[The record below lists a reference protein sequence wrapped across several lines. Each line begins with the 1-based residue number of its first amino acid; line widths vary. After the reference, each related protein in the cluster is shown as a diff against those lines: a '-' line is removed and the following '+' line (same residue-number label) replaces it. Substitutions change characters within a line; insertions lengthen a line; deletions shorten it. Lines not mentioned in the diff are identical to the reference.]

1 MKILLTGSSG
11 MVGKNILEHPDA
23 QAHEFLTPGSKELN
37 LLDLQ
42 SVRAFFATH
51 KPDCVIHAAGR
62 VGGIQANMANP
73 VAFLVDNTLMGVHVI
88 NSAHEAGVKHLLNL
102 ASSCMFPRAAANPLQ
117 ESDIL
122 KGELEPTNEGY
133 ALAKITATRLCE
145 YISRTDSEAQFCTL
159 IPCNLYGRYDKFDP
173 ANSHMIPAV
182 IRKIYE
188 AKVSGSQQ
196 VEIWGD
202 GEARREFMYAKDLA
216 DFIFLSLNS
225 MAKQSPIPELMN
237 VGLGQDYSINEYY
250 QAVADVIGYK
260 GEFVHDLTRPVGMRQ
275 KLIDSSIANSQGWK
289 ADTTLVEGIEK
300 TYRYFFEDVLND

>member
-23 QAHEFLTPGSKELN
+23 QSHEFIAPGSKELN
-37 LLDLQ
+37 LLD
-42 SVRAFFATH
+42 SKAVRDFYAQH
-51 KPDCVIHAAGR
+51 QPDCVIHAAGR

-73 VAFLVDNTLMGVHVI
+73 VSFLVDNTLMGVNVI
-88 NSAHEAGVKHLLNL
+88 NAAYEAGVKRLINL
-102 ASSCMFPRAAANPLQ
+102 ASSCMFPRNAANPLQ
-117 ESDIL
+117 ESDVL

-145 YISRTDSEAQFCTL
+145 YISKTDEAAQFYTL

-182 IRKIYE
+182 IRKIHE
-188 AKVSGSQQ
+188 AKLSGSEQ

-202 GEARREFMYAKDLA
+202 GEARREFMYAQDLA
-216 DFIFLSLNS
+216 DFVFLTIDR
-225 MAKQSPIPELMN
+225 MKKQLAMPELMN

-250 QAVADVIGYK
+250 RAIAKVIGYN
-260 GEFVHDLTRPVGMRQ
+260 GEFVHDLARPVGMRQ
-275 KLIDSSIANSQGWK
+275 KLIDSNLANSQGWK
-289 ADTTLVEGIEK
+289 AKTTLESGIDK
-300 TYRYFFEDVLND
+300 TYRYFIEDVLND

>member
-73 VAFLVDNTLMGVHVI
+73 VGFLVDNTLMGVHVI
-88 NSAHEAGVKHLLNL
+88 NSAHEAGVKHLINL
-102 ASSCMFPRAAANPLQ
+102 ASSCMFPRAAINPLQ

-145 YISRTDSEAQFCTL
+145 YISETDSEAEYCTL
-159 IPCNLYGRYDKFDP
+159 IPCNLYGRYDKFDT

-188 AKVSGSQQ
+188 AKVTGSQQ

-216 DFIFLSLNS
+216 DFIFLALNS
-225 MAKQSPIPELMN
+225 MEKQLPLPGLMN

-250 QAVADVIGYK
+250 QAVADVVGYQ

-300 TYRYFFEDVLND
+300 TYRYFVEDVLND

>member
-37 LLDLQ
+37 LLD
-42 SVRAFFATH
+42 SKAVGDFFAQH
-51 KPDCVIHAAGR
+51 QPDCVIHAAGR

-73 VAFLVDNTLMGVHVI
+73 VGFLVDNTLMGVNVI
-88 NSAHEAGVKHLLNL
+88 NSAHEAGVKRLINL
-102 ASSCMFPRAAANPLQ
+102 ASSCMFPRAAANPLK

-122 KGELEPTNEGY
+122 QGELEPTNEGY

-145 YISRTDSEAQFCTL
+145 YISKTDEEAQFCTL
-159 IPCNLYGRYDKFDP
+159 IPCNLYGRFDKFDP

-182 IRKIYE
+182 IRKIHE
-188 AKVSGSQQ
+188 AKIAGNQQ

-202 GEARREFMYAKDLA
+202 GEARREFMYAQDLA
-216 DFIFLSLNS
+216 DVIFHTLQS
-225 MAKQSPIPELMN
+225 MSSQSTLPELMN
-237 VGLGQDYSINEYY
+237 VGLGQDYTINEYY
-250 QAVADVIGYK
+250 QTVADVVGYE
-260 GEFVHDLTRPVGMRQ
+260 GEFSHDLTRPVGMRQ

-289 ADTTLVEGIEK
+289 AKTSLVDGIEK
-300 TYRYFFEDVLND
+300 TYRYFVEDVLNG

>member
-23 QAHEFLTPGSKELN
+23 QNHEFLTPGSKELN

-42 SVRAFFATH
+42 SVRAFFAAH

-73 VAFLVDNTLMGVHVI
+73 VGFLVDNTLMGVHVI
-88 NSAHEAGVKHLLNL
+88 NSAHEAGVKHLINL
-102 ASSCMFPRAAANPLQ
+102 ASSCMFPRSAANPLQ

-145 YISRTDSEAQFCTL
+145 YISRTDPEAQFCTL

-173 ANSHMIPAV
+173 DNSHMIPAV

-188 AKVSGSQQ
+188 AKVSDSQQ

-202 GEARREFMYAKDLA
+202 GEARREFMYAEDLA
-216 DFIFLSLNS
+216 DFIFISLTS
-225 MAKQSPIPELMN
+225 MAKQLPLPELIN

-250 QAVADVIGYK
+250 RAIADVIGYQ
-260 GEFVHDLTRPVGMRQ
+260 GEFVHDLNRPVGMRQ

-300 TYRYFFEDVLND
+300 TYRYFVEDVLND